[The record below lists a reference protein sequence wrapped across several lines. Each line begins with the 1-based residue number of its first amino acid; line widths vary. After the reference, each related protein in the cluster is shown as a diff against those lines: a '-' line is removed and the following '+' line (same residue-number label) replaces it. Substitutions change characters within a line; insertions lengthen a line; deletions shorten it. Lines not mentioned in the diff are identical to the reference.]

1 MKKVFFLLMAI
12 LLISCSANDESV
24 TSEEVEL
31 FVDHYKTT
39 SILNGTAFVIYE
51 NGTPENNDNK
61 IYGQIDRFN
70 FEPGFTYQITATKTI
85 TKNAGT
91 NAKTVRYDLIS
102 INQKEP
108 ARPDARFRIPL
119 IQFVNGRGMATFIR
133 RQADSTFILSNEI
146 PFNCNYF
153 CINLDRAIQY
163 ENAIA
168 GTFVHGPEGTYILKE
183 LED

>member
-1 MKKVFFLLMAI
+1 MMAI

-24 TSEEVEL
+24 ISEEVAL

-39 SILNGTAFVIYE
+39 SIINGTAFVFYE
-51 NGTPENNDNK
+51 NATPDNNNR
-61 IYGQIDRFN
+61 IYGHINQFN
-70 FEPGFTYQITATKTI
+70 FEPGFIYKITATKTI

-102 INQKEP
+102 INQKD
-108 ARPDARFRIPL
+108 AVSPDAEFRIPL
-119 IQFVNGRGMATFIR
+119 IKFVNGKGMATFIR

-153 CINLDRAIQY
+153 CIDLDRAIQQ
-163 ENAIA
+163 ENAIK
-168 GTFVHGPEGTYILKE
+168 GTFVHGPEGTYILKK